1 MELLLNLFWLT
12 LAVPALWM
20 WCRKAV
26 YAKDRGRF
34 DGIRPLL
41 LLGCAL
47 MLLFPVVSATDDLH
61 AMRQEMEESSPSNR
75 IVKQATG
82 DKSVV
87 GLNIPRAL
95 PAWISRCPSVPT
107 AKRAGRSLRFPLSYL
122 NKRTPL
128 SAPLV
133 PRRSHPRARALD
145 SPSSLRRAFPV

>member
-20 WCRKAV
+20 WCRESV
-26 YAKDRGRF
+26 YDKDRRRF
-34 DGIRPLL
+34 DGIRPVL

-61 AMRQEMEESSPSNR
+61 AMRQEMDESSPSNR

-87 GLNIPRAL
+87 GLSIPRAL
-95 PAWISRCPSVPT
+95 PAWISPVPFGPDYQACRQVSAVSDLLPQQAHST
-107 AKRAGRSLRFPLSYL
+107 ERASRAPPFASSGEGIRF
-122 NKRTPL
+122 
-128 SAPLV
+128 AV
-133 PRRSHPRARALD
+133 
-145 SPSSLRRAFPV
+145 

>member
-20 WCRKAV
+20 GYRKSV
-26 YAKDRGRF
+26 YGKDRRRF
-34 DGIRPLL
+34 DGIRPVL

-75 IVKQATG
+75 IVKQAIG

-87 GLNIPRAL
+87 GLNIPRGL
-95 PAWISRCPSVPT
+95 PAWISPVPFGPDYQ
-107 AKRAGRSLRFPLSYL
+107 ACRQVSAVSRSPTS
-122 NKRTPL
+122 T
-128 SAPLV
+128 SAL
-133 PRRSHPRARALD
+133 H
-145 SPSSLRRAFPV
+145 

>member
-1 MELLLNLFWLT
+1 MELLLNLVWLT

-20 WCRKAV
+20 WCRRSV
-26 YAKDRGRF
+26 YARDRRRF
-34 DGIRPLL
+34 EGIRPFL

-87 GLNIPRAL
+87 GVNIPRAL
-95 PAWISRCPSVPT
+95 PAWISPVPFGPDYQACGQVPAVSVFLPQPAHST
-107 AKRAGRSLRFPLSYL
+107 ERASR
-122 NKRTPL
+122 
-128 SAPLV
+128 AP
-133 PRRSHPRARALD
+133 PFE
-145 SPSSLRRAFPV
+145 SPGEGIGFAV

>member
-95 PAWISRCPSVPT
+95 PAWI
-107 AKRAGRSLRFPLSYL
+107 
-122 NKRTPL
+122 
-128 SAPLV
+128 
-133 PRRSHPRARALD
+133 
-145 SPSSLRRAFPV
+145 FPVPFGPDCQACRQVFAVSALLPQQAHSTERASRAPPFASPGEGIGFAV